1 MRRPPIASAP
11 GLSCRPRERTPSRA
25 PLAVPPSRPGT
36 PLAHGTHQQSS
47 HHSSSH
53 TASELVRLASSC
65 LGLAFTECDSYY
77 RGTCHRAD
85 SPDSEIEIQPNP
97 IPGDDGEDDL
107 YATEHPTVQVLLLT
121 TTPAPNPALRAQLA
135 AIEGLAHLQHESW

>member
-1 MRRPPIASAP
+1 MPSARTYSLTCTTGCSP
-11 GLSCRPRERTPSRA
+11 VQTRYAPRARN
-25 PLAVPPSRPGT
+25 
-36 PLAHGTHQQSS
+36 HQQSS

-77 RGTCHRAD
+77 RGICHRAD

-97 IPGDDGEDDL
+97 ILGDDGEDDL